1 MDSKRQEKFARLIQ
15 KDLGEIFQQSS
26 RQWFQG
32 AFITISGV
40 KVSPDLGYA
49 RVYLSV
55 FQVKDKNELLDLV
68 RFYGKDIRKQLALRM
83 KNQVRKV
90 PELEFFLDESLD
102 YVMHMEDVFR
112 KIREEGS
119 TAEDKEE
126 E

>member
-68 RFYGKDIRKQLALRM
+68 RFYGKDIRKQLALRI